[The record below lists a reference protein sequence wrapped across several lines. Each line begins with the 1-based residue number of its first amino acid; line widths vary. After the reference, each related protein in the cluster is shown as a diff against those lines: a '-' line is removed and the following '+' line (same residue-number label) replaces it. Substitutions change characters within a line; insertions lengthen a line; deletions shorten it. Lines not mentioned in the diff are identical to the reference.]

1 MEITQLRSFLQVADA
16 GTITRAAEQLYL
28 TQPAVTQQIHAL
40 ERELGAP
47 LFDRLGRGMR
57 LTAAGRILQDY
68 ARKSLAALD
77 ECRLVLRE
85 WQSGATGPLT
95 VGAGVT
101 TSIFYL
107 PRWLRQFKESHP
119 GIELIVRTGHSREIV
134 SLLLDGAVDLG
145 LITSP
150 TDHPQTA
157 LSPLFAEEIALV
169 APPDHPLAG
178 AAVSPG
184 RLASVPLI
192 LFPRGT
198 GFREYL
204 DRFFASV
211 GCPVSV
217 KMETDSVEAIKSFV
231 GAGLGASLLPLSAVQ
246 QEIDDGTLARV
257 TLAGI
262 DPPRRET
269 FAAYRS
275 DRYLCAAAKQ
285 FLELLTT

>member
-1 MEITQLRSFLQVADA
+1 MEIAQLRSFLQVADA
-16 GTITRAAEQLYL
+16 GTVTRAAEQLYL
-28 TQPAVTQQIHAL
+28 TQPAVTQHIHAL
-40 ERELGAP
+40 ERELGTP

-119 GIELIVRTGHSREIV
+119 GVELIVRTGHSREIV
-134 SLLLDGAVDLG
+134 ALLLNGAVDLG

-150 TDHPQTA
+150 TDHPQIV
-157 LSPLFAEEIALV
+157 LIPLFAEEIVLV
-169 APPDHPLAG
+169 VPPDHPLAG
-178 AAVSPG
+178 TVSTPF

-192 LFPRGT
+192 LFPRGA
-198 GFREYL
+198 GFRAYL

-211 GCPVSV
+211 QCPVSV
-217 KMETDSVEAIKSFV
+217 KMETDSMEAIKSFV
-231 GAGLGASLLPLSAVQ
+231 GAGLGASLLPLSAVR
-246 QEIDDGTLARV
+246 QEVEDGTLARV
-257 TLAGI
+257 TLAGT
-262 DPPRRET
+262 DPPQRET

-275 DRYLCAAAKQ
+275 DRYLCAAARQ
-285 FLELLTT
+285 FLALLTA